1 MFDSTLG
8 VCNGGGIN
16 LFDESG
22 NMPEILEH
30 LFGSKSRSRLLRFF
44 VLNPGQEVTMKD
56 LKKKMSIDGRRI
68 RGDLS
73 AFLRIDL
80 IKQTTRKKEKY
91 FSLNES
97 FPYYTELRNLFI
109 KANTYPQCKELKRI
123 NEAGRVKLI
132 MISGI
137 FLNYDKSRL
146 DILVVCDD
154 MSRTKL
160 AKAVEIIEAEI
171 GKEVRYMAMTS
182 DELNY
187 RLDMMDRF
195 LIDFLS
201 SPHDIVVNK
210 VPKLQKFILNLRK

>member
-1 MFDSTLG
+1 
-8 VCNGGGIN
+8 
-16 LFDESG
+16 
-22 NMPEILEH
+22 MPEILEH
-30 LFGSKSRSRLLRFF
+30 LFGSKSRSRMLRFF
-44 VLNPGQEVTMKD
+44 VLNPGKEIS
-56 LKKKMSIDGRRI
+56 LKELKQKMNIDGRRI
-68 RGDLS
+68 RGDINAL
-73 AFLRIDL
+73 LKIDF
-80 IKQTTRKKEKY
+80 ITESTRRREKY
-91 FSLNES
+91 YVLNEA
-97 FPYYTELRNLFI
+97 FPYYIELRNLFI

-160 AKAVEIIEAEI
+160 TKAIEMIEAEI

-201 SPHDIVVNK
+201 SPNDIVVNK
-210 VPKLQKFILNLRK
+210 IPKLQKFIFNLQK

>member
-1 MFDSTLG
+1 MFDE
-8 VCNGGGIN
+8 IAH
-16 LFDESG
+16 
-22 NMPEILEH
+22 MPEILEH

-44 VLNPGQEVTMKD
+44 VLNPGKEVSMKE
-56 LKKKMSIDGRRI
+56 LKEKMNVDGRKI
-68 RGDLS
+68 RGDINML
-73 AFLRIDL
+73 LKIDFVT
-80 IKQTTRKKEKY
+80 QTVRKKEQ
-91 FSLNES
+91 FFTLNES
-97 FPYYTELRNLFI
+97 FPYYVELRNLFI

-146 DILVVCDD
+146 DIFIVCDD

-160 AKAVEIIEAEI
+160 AKSIEFVEAEI
-171 GKEVRYMAMTS
+171 GREVRYMAMTS
-182 DELNY
+182 EEMNY

-201 SPHDIVVNK
+201 APHDIVVNHI
-210 VPKLQKFILNLRK
+210 PKLQKFILSLRK